1 MGYRKKFNILVA
13 FLLVVGVFANSA
25 LAEAC
30 FCGQACLP
38 NFQPKAKVKANS
50 PFHMRCP
57 GTQCKSC
64 SWEESTTFKATGPAS
79 QSLDLQNLSTVFTPL
94 ALYHC
99 PSANDI
105 HKEICFFH
113 TLGSVP
119 SLPLYLQNLTLLC

>member
-1 MGYRKKFNILVA
+1 MGYRKKFKLLFALLLVA
-13 FLLVVGVFANSA
+13 GVFVNSA

-30 FCGQACLP
+30 FCGQACLHG
-38 NFQPKAKVKANS
+38 FQPKSKANS

-57 GTQCKSC
+57 GTLCKSC
-64 SWEESTTFKATGPAS
+64 SWEKSTTLKAISPAS
-79 QSLDLQNLSTVFTPL
+79 QPLDIQNLDTVFTLP
-94 ALYHC
+94 ALDHR
-99 PSANDI
+99 PFTNDI